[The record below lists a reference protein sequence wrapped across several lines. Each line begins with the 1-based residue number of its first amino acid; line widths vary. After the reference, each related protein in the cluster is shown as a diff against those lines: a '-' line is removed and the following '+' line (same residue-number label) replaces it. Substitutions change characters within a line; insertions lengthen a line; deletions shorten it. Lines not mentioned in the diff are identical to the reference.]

1 MAASLATIMLAQIAR
16 PCSVAVELSGLKL
29 CLDAEWRYV
38 VQKSAD
44 GERTRMAGFV
54 GGLSAGAAQH

>member
-1 MAASLATIMLAQIAR
+1 M
-16 PCSVAVELSGLKL
+16 VKAVELSGLKL